1 MQSRTWLL
9 SALALVSLMTAV
21 AEAQVIP
28 PGDLPGRERQRFIQ
42 PPAPQAQPA
51 GPTVTL
57 PSTVAPKGAEKVFLL
72 VRGVKI
78 TGSTVYQPKDL
89 APLYKDLVG
98 RRVSLAA
105 VYALAQAITTK
116 YGNEGYVLSR
126 AVVPPQQLDP
136 KGAIVQIEVVEG
148 YIDKVAW
155 PPQLSRYHDFFT
167 DYAAKITAQRPANIR
182 TIERY
187 LLLAGDLPGLKFKTS
202 LRPSKHNVGAAT
214 LVVEV
219 AEKRVDLNA
228 QLDNRG
234 TSARGPI
241 EYLGLVL
248 KQLSQ
253 IYHDWEESCKRDSVR
268 ETRRVA
274 FVNDSGATD
283 ASCETALSAD
293 GACFERAELA
303 PLRGHGGW
311 GVGPWRGERDGA
323 GQRAGALD
331 NLSWPVRHSLQH
343 HRADGADTQ
352 ARRRP
357 QAQGLAISQAF
368 GRPEEAGCAFHPRRS
383 GQALVVD
390 LAQPA

>member
-9 SALALVSLMTAV
+9 AALALVSLMTAA
-21 AEAQVIP
+21 AEAQVIS

-42 PPAPQAQPA
+42 PAAPQAQPG
-51 GPTVTL
+51 GPVVTL

-187 LLLAGDLPGLKFKTS
+187 LLLAGDLP
-202 LRPSKHNVGAAT
+202 
-214 LVVEV
+214 E
-219 AEKRVDLNA
+219 
-228 QLDNRG
+228 
-234 TSARGPI
+234 I
-241 EYLGLVL
+241 
-248 KQLSQ
+248 
-253 IYHDWEESCKRDSVR
+253 
-268 ETRRVA
+268 
-274 FVNDSGATD
+274 
-283 ASCETALSAD
+283 
-293 GACFERAELA
+293 
-303 PLRGHGGW
+303 
-311 GVGPWRGERDGA
+311 
-323 GQRAGALD
+323 
-331 NLSWPVRHSLQH
+331 
-343 HRADGADTQ
+343 
-352 ARRRP
+352 
-357 QAQGLAISQAF
+357 
-368 GRPEEAGCAFHPRRS
+368 
-383 GQALVVD
+383 
-390 LAQPA
+390 